1 METLISFGLAAA
13 VFVTTAWSLLGQR
26 PQPPQIIY
34 VQAAPTQASGAGC
47 LPLIILIAVI
57 LFALRLS

>member
-1 METLISFGLAAA
+1 METLITFGLAAV
-13 VFVTTAWSLLGQR
+13 VFVITTWSLFGQW

-34 VQAAPTQASGAGC
+34 IQATPPEAGSADC

>member
-1 METLISFGLAAA
+1 METLIIFGLVAA
-13 VFVTTAWSLLGQR
+13 VLVTTAWSLLGQR

-34 VQAAPTQASGAGC
+34 VQAAPPEAGGTGC
-47 LPLIILIAVI
+47 LPLIVLIAVI

>member
-1 METLISFGLAAA
+1 METLIIFGLAAA
-13 VFVTTAWSLLGQR
+13 VLFTAAWSLLGQR
-26 PQPPQIIY
+26 SQPPQIIY
-34 VQAAPTQASGAGC
+34 VQAAPPTSGGTGC